1 MRTLLATI
9 AGLFCLL
16 GAQIPH
22 AAAEPVSMLPGVI
35 ETDRPSNVFLAVALS
50 KIASDTLG
58 DNHGSAPRKYAGWG
72 YGMTVRG
79 EAVSLATRYGGT
91 FGGAF
96 DFDFF
101 LVTPGAIG
109 GPEEPAASYVF
120 LGFTP
125 ALALG
130 VFKTKSYALSLEL
143 GTPINTDFYGVSAG
157 GFGQIGWMYLGYRMR
172 TGTGWRG
179 QEVLDERVRFG
190 VAGFGGD
197 YAAKMFFGFE
207 VIDGYSEDDKGNA
220 NLGSLF
226 RGSYTMISLVVSGGR

>member
-1 MRTLLATI
+1 MRTRLATL
-9 AGLFCLL
+9 AGILCLL
-16 GAQIPH
+16 GAEIPH
-22 AAAEPVSMLPGVI
+22 AAAEPTAMLPGVI
-35 ETDRPSNVFLAVALS
+35 ETDRQSNVFLAVALS

-58 DNHGSAPRKYAGWG
+58 DNHGSPPTKYDGWG

-91 FGGAF
+91 FGATF

-101 LVTPGAIG
+101 LVTPGAIA
-109 GPEEPAASYVF
+109 GPEEPAVSYVF

-130 VFKTKSYALSLEL
+130 VFKTESYSLALEL
-143 GTPINTDFYGVSAG
+143 GAPVNTDFYGLSAG

-179 QEVLDERVRFG
+179 QEVLDERLRFG
-190 VAGFGGD
+190 IAGFDTD
-197 YAAKMFFGFE
+197 YTDKTFFGLE
-207 VIDGYSEDDKGNA
+207 IIDGYSEDDKGNA

-226 RGSYTMISLVVSGGR
+226 RGSYTMISLVVSAGR